1 MGVVASKMCWWK
13 ELLNVLLL
21 SFVIAVISLG
31 QYVDA
36 GPPRRAPEKIQV
48 QIDDSVVPAQKENQI
63 QNEPNTE
70 PHSEPEPY
78 AELPSEPEPYAELP
92 SEPEPYAE
100 LSSEPEPYA
109 EPHSEPAPNAE
120 PHPESETIPSE
131 PYAEPYSEPET
142 IPYAEPH
149 PESETIPSEPNA
161 EPPPEPETEPYAEPY
176 AESETIPYADPHT
189 GFRKHPFHEA
199 EVQFLADSQNSNYVY
214 ASSEPYSKPH
224 HEPEPDEGEAV
235 VESENEQP
243 YGAPTI
249 PTSSESRAGAKVIPI
264 LVKLQNKYQSM
275 NDVDKR
281 KLIEKADVYREKFKA
296 TIDKID
302 DETATKYGLDKKI
315 INTILGLDD
324 SSNIYVPLHS
334 EPVPEPIP
342 EHQPEPEP
350 TYNVPEYK
358 VKAYSEPSQ
367 YNPNTHGH
375 YNIEEQHGG
384 YTDPNVQHIR
394 DEGKYKDDRKVD
406 GAKPGDVK
414 SGYDHLIANKVGP
427 IPIYSIK
434 SGHVQDKKNTG
445 KKSNHQMD
453 YRKNAHIP
461 AHKQRPDYHQYPPGY
476 FNDPRIAEM
485 AMRQH
490 NHFNDFDEFSMYN
503 DDYDL
508 SDYLAVP
515 PSLYS
520 PYQQRQA
527 HHHRQ
532 AQRGYGNRGRPRQQT
547 GYPHRGGWM

>member
-1 MGVVASKMCWWK
+1 
-13 ELLNVLLL
+13 
-21 SFVIAVISLG
+21 
-31 QYVDA
+31 
-36 GPPRRAPEKIQV
+36 V
-48 QIDDSVVPAQKENQI
+48 QIDDSVNLDQKENQI
-63 QNEPNTE
+63 QNDVRDTGSREHPFHDAEMHFLAENSNNVYPSSEPYAE
-70 PHSEPEPY
+70 PHSEPEPYDELHAEPEPY

-100 LSSEPEPYA
+100 PHSEPEPYA
-109 EPHSEPAPNAE
+109 ESYSEPETIPYAE
-120 PHPESETIPSE
+120 LHPESETIPSE
-131 PYAEPYSEPET
+131 PYAEPY
-142 IPYAEPH
+142 
-149 PESETIPSEPNA
+149 PESETEPNA
-161 EPPPEPETEPYAEPY
+161 EPYP
-176 AESETIPYADPHT
+176 ESETIPYADPHT
-189 GFRKHPFHEA
+189 GFRKRPFHEA
-199 EVQFLADSQNSNYVY
+199 EMQFLEDSQNSNYVY
-214 ASSEPYSKPH
+214 PSSEPYAEPH

-235 VESENEQP
+235 VESENEQS

-249 PTSSESRAGAKVIPI
+249 PSSSESRAGAKVLPI
-264 LVKLQNKYQSM
+264 LVKLQNKYQNM

-302 DETATKYGLDKKI
+302 DETAMKYGLDKKI

-350 TYNVPEYK
+350 TYVPEYK

-375 YNIEEQHGG
+375 YNMEKQNGG
-384 YTDPNVQHIR
+384 YKEPNVQHIG
-394 DEGKYKDDRKVD
+394 DEGRYKDDRKVEA
-406 GAKPGDVK
+406 AKPGDVK
-414 SGYDHLIANKVGP
+414 SDYDHLIANKAGP
-427 IPIYSIK
+427 VPIYSIK
-434 SGHVQDKKNTG
+434 SGYVHLKKNTG

-453 YRKNAHIP
+453 YRKNAHIS
-461 AHKQRPDYHQYPPGY
+461 AHKQRPHHHQYPPGY
-476 FNDPRIAEM
+476 FNDPRMAEM
-485 AMRQH
+485 AMKQH
-490 NHFNDFDEFSMYN
+490 NHFHDFDEFSMYN

-508 SDYLAVP
+508 SDYLDVP

-532 AQRGYGNRGRPRQQT
+532 PQRGYGNRGRPRQQT

>member
-1 MGVVASKMCWWK
+1 MGVVSRMWGWK

-21 SFVIAVISLG
+21 SFVIALISLG

-48 QIDDSVVPAQKENQI
+48 QIDDSVNFDQKENQI
-63 QNEPNTE
+63 QNDVRDTGFKEHPFHDAEMHFLADSQNSNYVY
-70 PHSEPEPY
+70 PSSEPY
-78 AELPSEPEPYAELP
+78 AEPH
-92 SEPEPYAE
+92 
-100 LSSEPEPYA
+100 SEPEPYA
-109 EPHSEPAPNAE
+109 EPHSEP
-120 PHPESETIPSE
+120 E

-142 IPYAEPH
+142 ITYAKPH
-149 PESETIPSEPNA
+149 PESETID
-161 EPPPEPETEPYAEPY
+161 TE
-176 AESETIPYADPHT
+176 PYADPHT
-189 GFRKHPFHEA
+189 GFRKHPFQEA
-199 EVQFLADSQNSNYVY
+199 EMQFLEDSQNSNYVY
-214 ASSEPYSKPH
+214 PSSEPYAEPH

-235 VESENEQP
+235 VESENEQSC
-243 YGAPTI
+243 GAPTM
-249 PTSSESRAGAKVIPI
+249 PSSSESRAGAKVLPI
-264 LVKLQNKYQSM
+264 LVKLQNKYQNM

-302 DETATKYGLDKKI
+302 DETAMKYGLDKKI

-350 TYNVPEYK
+350 TYVPEYK

-367 YNPNTHGH
+367 YNPNMHGH
-375 YNIEEQHGG
+375 YNMEKQHGG
-384 YTDPNVQHIR
+384 YKAPNVQHIG
-394 DEGKYKDDRKVD
+394 DEGRYSEPSQYNPNMHGHYNMEKQNGGYKEPNVQHIGDEGRYKDDRKVEA
-406 GAKPGDVK
+406 AKPGDVK
-414 SGYDHLIANKVGP
+414 SDYDHLIANKAGP
-427 IPIYSIK
+427 VPIYSIK
-434 SGHVQDKKNTG
+434 SGYVHLKKNTG

-453 YRKNAHIP
+453 YRKNAHIS
-461 AHKQRPDYHQYPPGY
+461 AHKQRPHHHQYPPGY
-476 FNDPRIAEM
+476 FNDPRMAEM
-485 AMRQH
+485 AMKQH
-490 NHFNDFDEFSMYN
+490 NHFHDFDEFSMYN

-508 SDYLAVP
+508 SDYLDVP

-532 AQRGYGNRGRPRQQT
+532 PQRGYGNRGRPRQQT

>member
-48 QIDDSVVPAQKENQI
+48 QIDDSVVPAQKENQT
-63 QNEPNTE
+63 QNEPYTE
-70 PHSEPEPY
+70 PDSEPEPY

-92 SEPEPYAE
+92 SEPEPYAD
-100 LSSEPEPYA
+100 LPSEPAPYADLPSEPAPNA

-142 IPYAEPH
+142 EPYAEPH
-149 PESETIPSEPNA
+149 
-161 EPPPEPETEPYAEPY
+161 

-189 GFRKHPFHEA
+189 EFRKHPFHEA

-249 PTSSESRAGAKVIPI
+249 PSSSESRAGAKVLPI
-264 LVKLQNKYQSM
+264 LVKLQNKYQNM

-302 DETATKYGLDKKI
+302 DETAMKYGLDKKI

-342 EHQPEPEP
+342 EHQP

-375 YNIEEQHGG
+375 YNIEEQPGG
-384 YTDPNVQHIR
+384 YKAPNVQHIG
-394 DEGKYKDDRKVD
+394 DEGRYKDDRKVD
-406 GAKPGDVK
+406 G
-414 SGYDHLIANKVGP
+414 
-427 IPIYSIK
+427 
-434 SGHVQDKKNTG
+434 
-445 KKSNHQMD
+445 
-453 YRKNAHIP
+453 
-461 AHKQRPDYHQYPPGY
+461 
-476 FNDPRIAEM
+476 
-485 AMRQH
+485 
-490 NHFNDFDEFSMYN
+490 
-503 DDYDL
+503 
-508 SDYLAVP
+508 
-515 PSLYS
+515 
-520 PYQQRQA
+520 
-527 HHHRQ
+527 
-532 AQRGYGNRGRPRQQT
+532 
-547 GYPHRGGWM
+547 

>member
-1 MGVVASKMCWWK
+1 MGVASKMWGWK

-36 GPPRRAPEKIQV
+36 GPPRRAPEKIHV
-48 QIDDSVVPAQKENQI
+48 QIDDSVVPAQKEDLI
-63 QNEPNTE
+63 QNEPNTEPHSEPEPYAELPSEPEPHGE

-92 SEPEPYAE
+92 SEPEPYAD
-100 LSSEPEPYA
+100 
-109 EPHSEPAPNAE
+109 PHSEPAPNAE

-131 PYAEPYSEPET
+131 PYAEPYS
-142 IPYAEPH
+142 
-149 PESETIPSEPNA
+149 
-161 EPPPEPETEPYAEPY
+161 EPETEPYAEPY

-199 EVQFLADSQNSNYVY
+199 EVQFLVDSQNSNYVY

-235 VESENEQP
+235 VESENEQS

-249 PTSSESRAGAKVIPI
+249 PSSSESRAGAKVLPI
-264 LVKLQNKYQSM
+264 LVKLQNKYQNM

-302 DETATKYGLDKKI
+302 DETAMKYGLDKKI

-334 EPVPEPIP
+334 EPVPEPVP

-358 VKAYSEPSQ
+358 VKAYSELSQ

-375 YNIEEQHGG
+375 HNIEEKNGG
-384 YTDPNVQHIR
+384 YTEPNVQHIG
-394 DEGKYKDDRKVD
+394 DEGRYKDDRKVEA
-406 GAKPGDVK
+406 AKPVDVK
-414 SGYDHLIANKVGP
+414 SDYDHLIANKVGP

-503 DDYDL
+503 DD
-508 SDYLAVP
+508 
-515 PSLYS
+515 
-520 PYQQRQA
+520 
-527 HHHRQ
+527 
-532 AQRGYGNRGRPRQQT
+532 
-547 GYPHRGGWM
+547 